1 MSKRGPHTS
10 PTDRDY
16 RQAAAFEMNRFG
28 LTFPEALR
36 LVKDK
41 RSPGILQTI
50 EAWRSRHGWPATNS
64 PLSRGYV
71 FELIGM
77 QQGRK

>member
-1 MSKRGPHTS
+1 MGKRGPHT
-10 PTDRDY
+10 PHTDRDY
-16 RQAAAFEMNRFG
+16 HQAAVFEMNRFG

-41 RSPGILQTI
+41 RYPGILQTI
-50 EAWRSRHGWPATNS
+50 ESWRSRHGWPDAKS

-77 QQGRK
+77 QQGSR